1 MKAVILAGGFG
12 TRLSEQTEVRP
23 KPMVEIGGQPI
34 LWHIMKQLSSH
45 GITEFIVALGYKGQM
60 ITEYFVNYTQFSGDC
75 TVNTKV
81 GTIDTRGT
89 ASEDWTVHLA
99 NTGLNT
105 MTGGRI
111 RRVKDYLDDAPFLMT
126 YGDGVANVDV
136 SALQEFHASHGKR
149 ATVTAVQPSA
159 RFGALSFNGDLVESF
174 NEKVQSQEA
183 WINGG
188 FFILNPDV
196 IDLIDSDST
205 SWEQEPVKRLA
216 ESGEMAAFK
225 HDGFWQCMDTLRE
238 LNILQELWDTGTA
251 PWKTW

>member
-34 LWHIMKQLSSH
+34 IWHIMKQLSSH
-45 GITEFIVALGYKGQM
+45 GISEFIVALGYKGQM

-75 TVNTKV
+75 TVSTKV
-81 GTIDTRGT
+81 GTIDARGA

-111 RRVKDYLDDAPFLMT
+111 RRVKDYLDDGPFLMT
-126 YGDGVANVDV
+126 YGDGVADVDI
-136 SALQEFHASHGKR
+136 SALREFHISHGKR

-159 RFGALSFNGDLVESF
+159 RFGALSFNGDLVASF

-188 FFILNPDV
+188 FFVLEPSIFDY
-196 IDLIDSDST
+196 IDNDTTI
-205 SWEQEPVKRLA
+205 WEKDPLEKLVK
-216 ESGEMAAFK
+216 ENQVNVYK
-225 HDGFWQCMDTLRE
+225 HDGFWQSMDTLRDKTYLE
-238 LNILQELWDTGTA
+238 ELWSNENP
-251 PWKTW
+251 PWKIW

>member
-34 LWHIMKQLSSH
+34 IWHIMKQLSSH
-45 GITEFIVALGYKGQM
+45 GISEFIVALGYKGQM

-75 TVNTKV
+75 TVSTKV
-81 GTIDTRGT
+81 GTIDARG
-89 ASEDWTVHLA
+89 AAAEDWTVHLA

-126 YGDGVANVDV
+126 YGDGVADVDI
-136 SALQEFHASHGKR
+136 SALREFHISHGKR

-159 RFGALSFNGDLVESF
+159 RFGALSFNGDLVASF

-196 IDLIDSDST
+196 IDLIDSDAT

-216 ESGEMAAFK
+216 ELGEMAAYK

-238 LNILQELWDTGTA
+238 LNILQDLWETGTA